1 MVDTISRLASD
12 DLNGAHD
19 DLADIL
25 HATVNDGA
33 AVSFV
38 WPFSLGDS
46 RAFWSEKVFPTVR
59 SGGCILFAAHVEER
73 IVGTVQLHIDLPP
86 NQPHRGDVS
95 KLLVHPQFRRRGL
108 ARCLMQELEVE
119 AARQKRSL
127 ITLDTRSNS
136 DAASLYR
143 SLGYQITGD
152 VPHFAINPDGDG
164 FHATTYMHKL
174 I

>member
-1 MVDTISRLASD
+1 MTDAIELLYEQ
-12 DLNGAHD
+12 DLDNALG
-19 DLADIL
+19 DLADVL
-25 HATVNDGA
+25 YCTVNDGA

-38 WPFSLGDS
+38 WPFSLDNS
-46 RAFWSEKVFPTVR
+46 CAFWTDKVFPIVR
-59 SGGCILFAAHVEER
+59 DGGCLLFAARAESR

-86 NQPHRGDVS
+86 NQPHRGEVS
-95 KLLVHPQFRRRGL
+95 KLLVHPDFRRRGL
-108 ARCLMQELEVE
+108 ARRLMQNLEVE
-119 AARQKRSL
+119 AARRNRSL
-127 ITLDTRSNS
+127 ITLDTRRDS

-152 VPHFAINPDGDG
+152 VPQFAINPEGNG